1 MKSIVDHANT
11 SEQEVCGFILVDEGK
26 LKSEPA
32 QNIAFIKDNIFEI
45 HPLEILK
52 KIKSGKLAAIYHT
65 HPVSGE
71 AESMFD
77 KFNCENCCIPF
88 VIYSKQNQK
97 FNLILPKTVHVNK
110 EYVTILKN
118 NYD

>member
-11 SEQEVCGFILVDEGK
+11 SEQEVCGFILVDDGN

-32 QNIAFIKDNIFEI
+32 QNVAVYKNDVFEI

-71 AESMFD
+71 AESKFD

>member
-1 MKSIVDHANT
+1 MSNNIYDILNNLSKST
-11 SEQEVCGFILVDEGK
+11 
-26 LKSEPA
+26 
-32 QNIAFIKDNIFEI
+32 
-45 HPLEILK
+45 
-52 KIKSGKLAAIYHT
+52 
-65 HPVSGE
+65 PVSTVE
-71 AESMFD
+71 AELIYESVDPRGDIMEAINTLEAKFD